1 MARVQNID
9 NLFKLVIFHLL
20 TRLLAAHVVGQEVFR
35 FRTGF
40 ASRKIRDG
48 SAVDNPRDGLQRNA
62 G

>member
-40 ASRKIRDG
+40 ASDLSHAIPNLRSMKD
-48 SAVDNPRDGLQRNA
+48 
-62 G
+62 